1 MTSELWNDLHGF
13 DKVKVVLAA
22 RISGSE
28 RNRRNYTG
36 RLKGENVQ
44 RYTQRIGF
52 QDPRSYVRNMHDN
65 PLLIDID
72 LDD

>member
-13 DKVKVVLAA
+13 EKVKVVLAT
-22 RISGSE
+22 RISNSE
-28 RNRRNYTG
+28 RNRRNCIG